1 MSLTAAKAIRAVLH
15 NKDIAELL
23 SEDKE
28 IFGIYEP
35 AYEFITEYYG
45 KYQSV
50 PTSTILEEKFGDD
63 FFEAV
68 PKIDG
73 ATRHYLNELR
83 DEYLRTNIEDLLIR
97 VSKNVD
103 KRPPAEVLD
112 KIASRVSD
120 LAKHST
126 RTEDVDVMDVEKAL
140 ESFEKARVQQEDG
153 TFGVKTGIDVWD
165 EFVPTG
171 ALPGQ
176 NIVLIGYS
184 GKGKSWIADLIAVN
198 GYMQGKRVL
207 FISLEMPAD
216 QQRARMWAIAN
227 QGKFLM
233 SDLQRGNMIE
243 SEVRAFGNDRL
254 NTGGKLMVSAI
265 DGVTDVTP
273 NIIRAKIERYQPDI
287 VIVDY
292 MQLMMDNS
300 RTKDMT
306 PRMLNLSKEMKRL
319 AVSAGVPIYNISA
332 VTDDEGKKRNSPP
345 TIAQIAWS
353 KGIEYDA
360 DLCVAIHRYDQTDI
374 LELACRKHRNGEM
387 FNLQFNVD
395 LSRGVFEPRMEDDED
410 D

>member
-1 MSLTAAKAIRAVLH
+1 MSLTAGKAIKAVLH

-50 PTSTILEEKFGDD
+50 PTTTILEEKFGDD
-63 FFEAV
+63 LFDTV
-68 PKIDG
+68 PDTDG
-73 ATRHYLNELR
+73 ASRHYLNELR
-83 DEYLRTNIEDLLIR
+83 DEYLRANINDLILK
-97 VSKNVD
+97 VSRNID
-103 KRPPAEVLD
+103 RHSPAAVLD
-112 KIASRVSD
+112 RIASTVSD

-126 RTEDVDVMDVEKAL
+126 RTEDVDVMDVDKAL
-140 ESFEKARVQQEDG
+140 ESFKKAREASEDG
-153 TFGVKTGIDVWD
+153 VLGVKTGIDVWD
-165 EFVPTG
+165 QYVPTG
-171 ALPGQ
+171 ALPGM
-176 NIVLIGYS
+176 NVVLIGYS
-184 GKGKSWIADLIAVN
+184 GKGKSWVADLLAVN
-198 GYMQGKRVL
+198 AYLQGKKVL
-207 FISLEMPAD
+207 FISLEMSAE
-216 QQRARMWAIAN
+216 QQRARMWSIAN

-233 SDLQRGNMIE
+233 SDLQRGNVVE
-243 SEVRAFGNDRL
+243 SEVKKFGADRL

-273 NIIRAKIERYQPDI
+273 NIIRAKIERYQPD
-287 VIVDY
+287 VVFVDY

-319 AVSAGVPIYNISA
+319 AVSANVPIYNISA

-360 DLCVAIHRYDQTDI
+360 DLVVAVHRYDQTDI
-374 LELACRKHRNGEM
+374 LELACRKNRNGEM
-387 FNLQFNVD
+387 FNLQFLID

>member
-1 MSLTAAKAIRAVLH
+1 MSLTAGKAIKAVLH

-50 PTSTILEEKFGDD
+50 PTTTILEEKFGDD
-63 FFEAV
+63 LFDTV
-68 PKIDG
+68 PDTDG
-73 ATRHYLNELR
+73 ASRHYLNELR
-83 DEYLRTNIEDLLIR
+83 DEYLRANINDLILK
-97 VSKNVD
+97 VSRNID
-103 KRPPAEVLD
+103 RHAPAAVLD
-112 KIASRVSD
+112 RIASTVSD

-126 RTEDVDVMDVEKAL
+126 RTEDVDVMDVDKAL
-140 ESFEKARVQQEDG
+140 ESFKKAREASEDG
-153 TFGVKTGIDVWD
+153 VLGVKTGIDVWD
-165 EFVPTG
+165 QYVPTG
-171 ALPGQ
+171 ALPGM
-176 NIVLIGYS
+176 NVVLIGYS
-184 GKGKSWIADLIAVN
+184 GKGKSWVADLLAVN
-198 GYMQGKRVL
+198 AYLQGKKVL
-207 FISLEMPAD
+207 FISLEMSAE
-216 QQRARMWAIAN
+216 QQRARMWSIAN

-233 SDLQRGNMIE
+233 SDLQRGNVVE
-243 SEVRAFGNDRL
+243 SEVKKFGTDRL

-273 NIIRAKIERYQPDI
+273 NIIRAKIERYQPD
-287 VIVDY
+287 VVFVDY

-319 AVSAGVPIYNISA
+319 AVSANVPIYNISA

-360 DLCVAIHRYDQTDI
+360 DLVVAVHRYDQTDI
-374 LELACRKHRNGEM
+374 LELACRKNRNGEM
-387 FNLQFNVD
+387 FNLQFLID
-395 LSRGVFEPRMEDDED
+395 LSRGVFEPRLEDDED